1 MNLKKELPKL
11 IFLLPSAAGTLLFFL
26 LPLCYCMVFACS
38 STSGRFTFAG
48 GNNYIALFE
57 SETFRRA
64 LGNTYLMLFL
74 SVGILVLIA
83 MLLLYFLDAG
93 KGTLGALLIFSLPML
108 LPPVLIVRVLE
119 DTVLSPRVV
128 LLFIFLWKYL
138 GFHVLL
144 LKTAER
150 SISREWIEA
159 AMLDRASKWQV
170 FIRIIC
176 PYLWPYVRFLLIFD
190 GICFFRLFRESY
202 LLYGIYPPDQI
213 YMITNFFFNNFHNLN
228 YSRLS
233 AAAIIAL
240 IPLLF
245 FNGILWKAGGK
256 HEMV

>member
-93 KGTLGALLIFSLPML
+93 KRNQRGSGQTDA
-108 LPPVLIVRVLE
+108 RQRRYRQKR
-119 DTVLSPRVV
+119 PRCSS
-128 LLFIFLWKYL
+128 
-138 GFHVLL
+138 HHRRR
-144 LKTAER
+144 T
-150 SISREWIEA
+150 
-159 AMLDRASKWQV
+159 
-170 FIRIIC
+170 
-176 PYLWPYVRFLLIFD
+176 
-190 GICFFRLFRESY
+190 
-202 LLYGIYPPDQI
+202 
-213 YMITNFFFNNFHNLN
+213 
-228 YSRLS
+228 
-233 AAAIIAL
+233 
-240 IPLLF
+240 
-245 FNGILWKAGGK
+245 
-256 HEMV
+256 